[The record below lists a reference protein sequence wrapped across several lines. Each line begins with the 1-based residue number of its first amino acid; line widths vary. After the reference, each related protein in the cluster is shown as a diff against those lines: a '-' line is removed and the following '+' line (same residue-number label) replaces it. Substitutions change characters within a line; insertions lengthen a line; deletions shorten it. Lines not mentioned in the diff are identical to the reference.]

1 MNPDAAL
8 HAQASALHAEAIRR
22 LGRNAR
28 PAAEGGHEGVLAPE
42 LAQRLWSAL
51 LEERFTPAQEAAL
64 LMGLRVHG
72 ESPAMLAAF
81 ARASAPH
88 LLALALDEPLLTLHC
103 AGRAR
108 VHATAA
114 PLLAILLSRAGVP
127 VLLST
132 PEADGT
138 ACAAGVLRALKL
150 RPSGSAAEAA
160 AALSESRLAWW
171 PLAAW
176 APALARLMARRAE
189 LGFRNSAHSV
199 VKLLT
204 PAPHG
209 LPVMNYTHPAY
220 RTSLAEAAR
229 LLGRSA
235 WLARGTEGDPVAW
248 TTATHAPQALL
259 RGATGAPPGAEPAPP
274 ARASTEPREDTSLI
288 AGDDAATARY
298 TLAVLEGR
306 APVPAAIA
314 QQVQALRDFAQAA
327 REEQDA

>member
-1 MNPDAAL
+1 MSPDGAV
-8 HAQASALHAEAIRR
+8 HRQASALHAEAIRR

-28 PAAEGGHEGVLAPE
+28 PAAEGVHEGVIAPE
-42 LAQRLWSAL
+42 LAERLWTAL

-81 ARASAPH
+81 ARASGPH
-88 LLALALDEPLLTLHC
+88 LLALPFDGPVLVLHC

-108 VHATAA
+108 LHATAA
-114 PLLAILLSRAGVP
+114 PLLATLLARAGVP

-132 PEADGT
+132 PEASGT
-138 ACAAGVLRALKL
+138 ACTAGVLRALEL
-150 RPSGSAAEAA
+150 RPSGSADEAA

-171 PLAAW
+171 PLSAW
-176 APALARLMARRAE
+176 APALARLMARRGE
-189 LGFRNSAHSV
+189 LGFRNTAHSV

-204 PAPHG
+204 PAPRG
-209 LPVMNYTHPAY
+209 LPVINYTHPAY

-229 LLGRSA
+229 LLGLST
-235 WLARGTEGDPVAW
+235 WLTRGTEGDPVAW
-248 TTATHAPQALL
+248 TSATHAPQALL
-259 RGATGAPPGAEPAPP
+259 RGEPIAQLSADPAAPVRAGAE
-274 ARASTEPREDTSLI
+274 ARQDTGLI

-314 QQVQALRDFAQAA
+314 QQVQALRAFAQGA
-327 REEQDA
+327 REGQGV